1 MVLSERATK
10 QELKEIAES
19 LHETGFKNTFIGYRI
34 SGENQG
40 SYWATTHFT
49 PTLDVKIIGSTVEQH
64 QALNDQKNQSSS
76 DEIVGSWRANWGF
89 EYRVL
94 FKGKDDNLT
103 VESLFSDGSR
113 NEEALLVEITPNQ
126 KRYYTEAGKDHKE
139 FFIIN
144 DDGNL
149 EFWSENGH
157 FYTAPKEN

>member
-1 MVLSERATK
+1 M
-10 QELKEIAES
+10 
-19 LHETGFKNTFIGYRI
+19 
-34 SGENQG
+34 
-40 SYWATTHFT
+40 
-49 PTLDVKIIGSTVEQH
+49 
-64 QALNDQKNQSSS
+64 
-76 DEIVGSWRANWGF
+76 
-89 EYRVL
+89 L

-103 VESLFSDGSR
+103 VESLFSEGSR